1 MRGIQAYSIEGTHP
15 FPRGDTKKIAKIQS
29 KIFFSKNNEP
39 VSTRLGAKHPWGKGI
54 QVCSDEWSRYFP
66 ILLYNNKAPKIH
78 VQFKFVQM
86 KGPILLKLK
95 ER

>member
-54 QVCSDEWSRYFP
+54 QVCSDEWFRYFP
-66 ILLYNNKAPKIH
+66 TGDNKKAPKPKIH

-86 KGPILLKLK
+86 KGSILLK
-95 ER
+95 